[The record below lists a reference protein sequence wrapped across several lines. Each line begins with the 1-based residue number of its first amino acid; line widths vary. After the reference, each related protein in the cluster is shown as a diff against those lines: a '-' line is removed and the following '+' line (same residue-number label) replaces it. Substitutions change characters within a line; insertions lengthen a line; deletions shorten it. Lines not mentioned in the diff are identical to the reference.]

1 MVADNGETEQTLKQ
15 GFWALVRAT
24 GRSLIDLIRFDSI
37 RFVSFRFVPFVSFGR
52 SCLTCTTIPST
63 SGYLL

>member
-37 RFVSFRFVPFVSFGR
+37 RFVSFRSFR
-52 SCLTCTTIPST
+52 SVGLA
-63 SGYLL
+63 

>member
-37 RFVSFRFVPFVSFGR
+37 RFQTKAVNILPGVYTSMMQLNVG
-52 SCLTCTTIPST
+52 LTHT
-63 SGYLL
+63 LA

>member
-37 RFVSFRFVPFVSFGR
+37 RSVSFRSVG
-52 SCLTCTTIPST
+52 LA
-63 SGYLL
+63 